1 MSKKYTFEFD
11 ETAINELNTALRIM
25 YCRRANQHKYIIKQL
40 GPDEK
45 INTTTRKKERFF
57 SVVDGKL
64 QFEETQFIP
73 TRKTPVKKV
82 VIINS
87 D

>member
-1 MSKKYTFEFD
+1 MSNKYTFEFD
-11 ETAINELNTALRIM
+11 DTMISEFNTALRIM

-82 VIINS
+82 IILNS

>member
-1 MSKKYTFEFD
+1 MDYTLEYAID
-11 ETAINELNTALRIM
+11 AINELNTALRIM

-40 GPDEK
+40 GPDGK
-45 INTTTRKKERFF
+45 INPSTRKKEKFF
-57 SVVDGKL
+57 SIVDDVL

-82 VIINS
+82 VILNS

>member
-11 ETAINELNTALRIM
+11 DAMISEFNTALRIM

-40 GPDEK
+40 GPDGK
-45 INTTTRKKERFF
+45 INQSTRKKEKFF
-57 SVVDGKL
+57 SIVDDVL

-82 VIINS
+82 VILNS